1 MSDVVSL
8 LKHHGYAALALIVFM
23 EAVGLPVPAALAL
36 VAGGAAAA
44 LHVLRLE
51 RVLGTALV
59 AMLVGDTLLYFFG
72 RYTGWWLLGILCRL
86 AANPESCVLRSAES
100 FYKRGRTTL
109 MFAKF
114 IPGIN
119 TLAPPLAGSMKMRWW
134 EFVRLDLVGAMLYT
148 GAYTLAGF
156 LFSQVISDV
165 ISRMRSV
172 GHFMEWL
179 LAIALL
185 GYIAYRAWLYWRH
198 REYRVVPRVQAGE
211 LAARLRELGAE
222 RVLIVDVR
230 SHGYYDT
237 GATRIRGSVRL
248 EPANLLEALKG
259 VPRDK
264 QIYVYCT

>member
-8 LKHHGYAALALIVFM
+8 LKNHGYAALALIVFM

-44 LHVLRLE
+44 LHVLRLDA
-51 RVLGTALV
+51 VIGSAVV
-59 AMLVGDTLLYFFG
+59 AMLLGDTLLYFFG
-72 RYTGWWLLGILCRL
+72 RYTGWWLLGVLCRL

-134 EFVRLDLVGAMLYT
+134 EFLRLDVLGALLYA
-148 GAYTLAGF
+148 GAYTLAGL
-156 LFSQVISDV
+156 LFSRVISDV
-165 ISRMRSV
+165 MSRMRSM
-172 GHFMEWL
+172 GHLVEWV
-179 LAIALL
+179 LALVLL

-198 REYRVVPRVQAGE
+198 REYRVVPRVQASE
-211 LAARLRELGAE
+211 LVGRLHELGAE

-230 SHGYYDT
+230 SHGYYDA
-237 GATRIRGSVRL
+237 GATRIRGSVRV
-248 EPANLLEALKG
+248 EPANLLEALKA

-264 QIYVYCT
+264 QIFVYCT

>member
-8 LKHHGYAALALIVFM
+8 LKHHGYAALMLIVFM

-36 VAGGAAAA
+36 VGGGAAAA
-44 LHVLRLE
+44 LHVLRLDT
-51 RVLGTALV
+51 VLGAAVL
-59 AMLVGDTLLYFFG
+59 AMLVGDTLLYVFG
-72 RYTGWWLLGILCRL
+72 RYTGWWLLGILCRI

-134 EFVRLDLVGAMLYT
+134 EFVRLDFVGALLYT

-156 LFSQVISDV
+156 VFSRVIEDV
-165 ISRMRSV
+165 LSRMRSV

-179 LAIALL
+179 LAVALL
-185 GYIAYRAWLYWRH
+185 GYIAYRVWLYWRH
-198 REYRVVPRVQAGE
+198 REYRVVPRVQASE
-211 LAARLRELGAE
+211 LAARLKELDAH

-230 SHGYYDT
+230 SHGYYDA
-237 GATRIRGSVRL
+237 GAVRIRGSIRV
-248 EPANLLEALKG
+248 EPANLLDALKG
-259 VPRDK
+259 VPQDK
-264 QIYVYCT
+264 EIFVYCT